1 MLQMPRKELNPKKY
15 TKKRKL
21 WDQND
26 MAAAITA
33 IRDKTM
39 GLKKA
44 SKTFN
49 VPRPTLQRLSRLDA
63 SPGKAAATK
72 LGRKP
77 IIDVKLEKEL
87 VEYLVVMESKFYGL
101 TRQDVRR
108 IAFELCERNGIK
120 HPFTDGLAG
129 RAWFD
134 HFMSRH
140 KNVLSILKPT
150 ATTFSRANGFNKEAV
165 DGFFD
170 LLEAELEKHNYP
182 ADRVFNVDETG
193 ISVVQSKIP
202 RVVGL
207 KGKRQVGAIS
217 SAERGSLV
225 TVVCCMSA
233 GGTFI
238 PPLLIFPRK
247 NMTDTLMK
255 GAPPGSIGRC
265 HPSGWIQSNLFTDWL
280 KHFIERTKPT
290 EEDPVLLILDG
301 HNSHTKNIEVVDL
314 ARQNHVSIL
323 SLPPHTSHK
332 LQPLDK
338 TFIGAL
344 KFHYS
349 EAIRQWMR
357 HSERPV
363 GPYDISELF
372 GKAYLMCQTGTI
384 AVKGFHVTGIY
395 PCNRNVF
402 SDADYAASLDNEL
415 DLKTL
420 MKCKGKKSS
429 SKEFP
434 GSTSIHSLPEPDE
447 HVPDTIYL
455 QEDSDTTSTQQGL
468 NNILREQDANIMT
481 PQKGSNKSSL
491 PSAKDLEEAGP
502 SGLCGSGSGIK
513 KQAKP
518 VVSPKDIWAVPKTK
532 KKITNK
538 GPKPC
543 KAALLTSS
551 SYKIMLQS
559 KQEINKKE
567 KKGSK
572 KEGNKQ
578 NKQKKIK
585 KEFVIPKKRCW
596 KRKLQQEDMES
607 GDDSDSVHS
616 VHSEESVMQTEI
628 GIERPEDG
636 DAVCLFCES
645 HFSDDNKGELWVQ
658 CIKCEMWAHN
668 ECAGCEKHNY
678 VSDHCK

>member
-1 MLQMPRKELNPKKY
+1 MLQMPRKELNPKKCS
-15 TKKRKL
+15 KKRKL
-21 WDQND
+21 WNENN
-26 MAAAITA
+26 MAAAIRA
-33 IRDKTM
+33 IRNNEM

-49 VPRPTLQRLSRLDA
+49 VPRPTLQRLSRKDT
-63 SPGKAAATK
+63 SPSKAAASK

-77 IIDVKLEKEL
+77 IIDGKLEKQL

-108 IAFELCERNGIK
+108 IAYELCERNGLK

-140 KNVLSILKPT
+140 KDVLSLLKPT

-165 DGFFD
+165 NGFFD
-170 LLEAELEKHNYP
+170 LLEAELDKFKYP

-207 KGKRQVGAIS
+207 RGKRQIGALS

-247 NMTDTLMK
+247 NMSDTLMK

-280 KHFIERTKPT
+280 RHFIEKTKPT
-290 EEDPVLLILDG
+290 EKDPVLLILDG

-349 EAIRQWMR
+349 EAIRLWMR

-363 GPYDISELF
+363 GPYDICELF
-372 GKAYLMCQTGTI
+372 GKAFLMCQTGAI
-384 AVKGFHVTGIY
+384 AVNGFRVTGIY
-395 PCNRNVF
+395 PCNRNIF
-402 SDADYAASLDNEL
+402 SEADFAPSNDDHL
-415 DLKTL
+415 DLETL
-420 MKCKGKKSS
+420 EKVKGKQSM
-429 SKEFP
+429 SKEVP
-434 GSTSIHSLPEPDE
+434 GPISIHTEAKGVLDKLS
-447 HVPDTIYL
+447 
-455 QEDSDTTSTQQGL
+455 QQGL
-468 NNILREQDANIMT
+468 NDIQPCDKDKNIVKIT
-481 PQKGSNKSSL
+481 YT
-491 PSAKDLEEAGP
+491 PSAKDLAEAG
-502 SGLCGSGSGIK
+502 SSSSCGSDLANK
-513 KQAKP
+513 KQSKT
-518 VVSPKDIWAVPKTK
+518 VISPKDIWPVPKPK

-543 KAALLTSS
+543 KAALITSS
-551 SYKIMLQS
+551 PYKSILQI
-559 KQEINKKE
+559 KQEEQNIKEMKKKE
-567 KKGSK
+567 KEDLKKKKASQMNPKKDSK
-572 KEGNKQ
+572 SSKI
-578 NKQKKIK
+578 QKKQS
-585 KEFVIPKKRCW
+585 C
-596 KRKLQQEDMES
+596 KRKLRLSDLQSETDSEPDDPKSIDS
-607 GDDSDSVHS
+607 G
-616 VHSEESVMQTEI
+616 ESVMETEI
-628 GIERPEDG
+628 GVKNPGDD
-636 DAVCLFCES
+636 DAVCLFCNS
-645 HFSDDNKGELWVQ
+645 CFSEDKHGELWVQ
-658 CIKCEMWAHN
+658 CLKCEMWAHN
-668 ECAGCEKHNY
+668 ECAGCEKDYY
-678 VSDHCK
+678 VCDFCK